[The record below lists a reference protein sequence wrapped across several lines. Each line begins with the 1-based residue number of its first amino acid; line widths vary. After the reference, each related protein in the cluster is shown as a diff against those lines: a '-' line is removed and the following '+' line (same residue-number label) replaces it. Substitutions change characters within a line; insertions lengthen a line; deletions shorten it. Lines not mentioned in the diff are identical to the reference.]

1 MGEIFM
7 PKMGDAMTEGRVVRW
22 YKQEGDE
29 VTKGE
34 AVLEIETDKVNLDL
48 EAEES
53 GTLTRI
59 AVEEGAMADVGTTL
73 AVIGDEEPAAE
84 KKPAR
89 EEKPPKKEKPAK
101 EEKPAEKK
109 AGKKDQPEL
118 PEPDAEEA
126 KTPAEAEETAAAP
139 PQSDRKP
146 AEQLEKIAE
155 GAHVRSSPLARKV
168 ASELGVELSSV
179 RGSGPGGRVVA
190 DDVRKAAE
198 GGAETRKAPDK
209 APAEK
214 IPAGTLE
221 TKDVPLSAMRR
232 TIALRLTESLGP
244 IPHFFLTIE
253 TDVTRLLEMRAQL
266 NEMQSVKTSP
276 NDFVIRAV
284 ALSLL
289 EHPSVNAS
297 FSADAIKLHGNV
309 DIGVAVATPE
319 GLLTPVVRTADKLS
333 IPDIAGRI
341 RDLAERARNRKLKP
355 DEYQGATFT
364 ISNLGMYGIDE
375 FTAIINPPNAAI
387 LAVGAAVRKPVVEE
401 EQVVIRDRMR
411 ITMSCDHR
419 VIDGAMGAEF
429 LQTLRRNLE
438 QPLRLLVTP
447 GGNE

>member
-29 VTKGE
+29 VAKGE

-73 AVIGDEEPAAE
+73 AIIGDEAPAAT
-84 KKPAR
+84 
-89 EEKPPKKEKPAK
+89 KEKGGKQEASEVKKAEK
-101 EEKPAEKK
+101 EPKPAEKK
-109 AGKKDQPEL
+109 GEKKK
-118 PEPDAEEA
+118 EP
-126 KTPAEAEETAAAP
+126 EAEEVEAKAGAKKTAASEQKP
-139 PQSDRKP
+139 DRKAAGQP
-146 AEQLEKIAE
+146 EKSAD
-155 GAHVRSSPLARKV
+155 GGFVRSSPLARRV
-168 ASELGVELSSV
+168 ASELGVDV
-179 RGSGPGGRVVA
+179 ADIRGSGPGGRVVA

-198 GGAETRKAPDK
+198 GGAAEPRKARAK
-209 APAEK
+209 APAET
-214 IPAGTLE
+214 PAGGSLE

-244 IPHFFLTIE
+244 IPHFFLTVE
-253 TDVTRLLEMRAQL
+253 VDVTRLLEMRAQL

-289 EHPSVNAS
+289 EHPNVNAS

-319 GLLTPVVRTADKLS
+319 GLLTPVIREADRLS
-333 IPDIAGRI
+333 IPDVAGRI

-401 EQVVIRDRMR
+401 NQVVIRDRMR
-411 ITMSCDHR
+411 VTMSCDHR

-447 GGNE
+447 GGSE

>member
-29 VTKGE
+29 VAKGE

-73 AVIGDEEPAAE
+73 AIIGDEAPATTKKSGGKEASETRKAE
-84 KKPAR
+84 KEP
-89 EEKPPKKEKPAK
+89 KPAK
-101 EEKPAEKK
+101 KGEKEEEPEIEEVEAK
-109 AGKKDQPEL
+109 AGPKK
-118 PEPDAEEA
+118 
-126 KTPAEAEETAAAP
+126 TAEAVP
-139 PQSDRKP
+139 KSDRKS
-146 AEQLEKIAE
+146 AEQPEKSAD
-155 GAHVRSSPLARKV
+155 GGFVRSSPLARRV
-168 ASELGVELSSV
+168 ASELGVDVAEV

-198 GGAETRKAPDK
+198 GGAAGRPKARDR
-209 APAEK
+209 APAEA
-214 IPAGTLE
+214 PAGGALE
-221 TKDVPLSAMRR
+221 SKDVPLSAMRR

-244 IPHFFLTIE
+244 IPHFFLTVE
-253 TDVTRLLEMRAQL
+253 VDVTRLLEMRAQL

-289 EHPSVNAS
+289 EHPNVNAS
-297 FSADAIKLHGNV
+297 FSADALKLHGNV

-319 GLLTPVVRTADKLS
+319 GLLTPVIREADRLS

-401 EQVVIRDRMR
+401 NQVVIRDRMR
-411 ITMSCDHR
+411 VTMSCDHR

-447 GGNE
+447 GGSE